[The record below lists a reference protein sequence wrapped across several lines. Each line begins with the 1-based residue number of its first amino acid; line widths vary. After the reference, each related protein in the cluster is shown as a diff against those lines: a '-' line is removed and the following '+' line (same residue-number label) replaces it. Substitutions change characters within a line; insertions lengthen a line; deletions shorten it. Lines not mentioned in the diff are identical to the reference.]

1 MTDFGHFSPEKAEIC
16 PDLNEKREKWSK
28 KNDE

>member
-16 PDLNEKREKWSK
+16 PDLFKKREKMEQ